1 MLLLL
6 YAGPAAARFPRII
19 LDSLV
24 CLVFYMT
31 LIDFHIFIVFS
42 NLFIDFLNIFKDIHY
57 LIKCVCYLPAYV
69 GFMVTKTAQEGLRGR
84 VGVPSKAKRERPAC
98 REEGEKREKEGG
110 KRV

>member
-1 MLLLL
+1 MVC
-6 YAGPAAARFPRII
+6 
-19 LDSLV
+19 DSQQIACYLSY
-24 CLVFYMT
+24 CT
-31 LIDFHIFIVFS
+31 DLINH
-42 NLFIDFLNIFKDIHY
+42 

-98 REEGEKREKEGG
+98 REEGEKREKEGE